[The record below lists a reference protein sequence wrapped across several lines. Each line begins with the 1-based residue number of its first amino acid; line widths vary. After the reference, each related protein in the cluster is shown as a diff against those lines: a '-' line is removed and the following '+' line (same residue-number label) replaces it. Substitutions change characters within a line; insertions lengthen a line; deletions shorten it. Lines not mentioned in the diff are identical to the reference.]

1 MTNLINTDTLLA
13 QMKEYHEKRAKEAN
27 MTGNRTVCVTWDDAV
42 TLIKSA
48 PTVDAMPV
56 RHAKWVYKGKFYY
69 SDNNTHNTWSCSGC
83 GCSEFTLTR
92 FCPNCGAKMDEE

>member
-13 QMKEYHEKRAKEAN
+13 QMEEYYKRRAKEAN

-48 PTVDAMPV
+48 PTVDAVPV
-56 RHAKWVYKGKFYY
+56 IRCRVCLFKRICIMYRDAKDENGFCAWGKR
-69 SDNNTHNTWSCSGC
+69 
-83 GCSEFTLTR
+83 E
-92 FCPNCGAKMDEE
+92 